1 MRFDKVKAKTAL
13 LVAGK
18 TQSDLAESLE
28 LSRRWVG
35 AAFNGG
41 SISEKTAR
49 HIAAALGVS
58 VESLMDS
65 EQNSPRQRFNFINN
79 F

>member
-58 VESLMDS
+58 VESLMDG
-65 EQNSPRQRFNFINN
+65 E
-79 F
+79 